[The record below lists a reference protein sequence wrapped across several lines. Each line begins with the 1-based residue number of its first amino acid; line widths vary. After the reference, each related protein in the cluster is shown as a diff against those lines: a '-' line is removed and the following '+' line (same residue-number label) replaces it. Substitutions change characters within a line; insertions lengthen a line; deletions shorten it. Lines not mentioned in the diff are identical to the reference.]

1 MLRLVPREERF
12 FDLLEQTADLVNQGA
27 QALVELFQNF
37 DHRDEATQRIF
48 VLEKAS
54 DRLTDAI
61 VHKANET
68 FVTPLDREDLQRLA
82 RTMDRVIN
90 YVNSAANRVHVLGLD
105 SATPDLI
112 EQAKML
118 AQATSVMREAVL
130 ALRERPREALEH
142 CHQVNE
148 IETASDRIFREALA
162 ALFAHC
168 PATVTELWQRLKL
181 KEIHERL
188 EEAVDRCEDVA
199 DTLEGAVV
207 KNA

>member
-1 MLRLVPREERF
+1 MLRLLPREERF

-27 QALVELFQNF
+27 EALAELFRNF
-37 DHRDEATQRIF
+37 DQRDQIAERIF

-82 RTMDRVIN
+82 RTLDRVIN
-90 YVNSAANRVHVLGLD
+90 YVNSAANRVRVLGLE
-105 SATPDLI
+105 APTQALI
-112 EQAKML
+112 EQACTL
-118 AQATSVMREAVL
+118 AQATSAMRDAVL
-130 ALRERPREALEH
+130 QLRKNPREALGY
-142 CHQVNE
+142 CHRVGE
-148 IETASDRIFREALA
+148 IETQNDRVFRQALA
-162 ALFAHC
+162 ALFAEC
-168 PATVTELWQRLKL
+168 PGDVGELWQRLKL

-188 EEAVDRCEDVA
+188 EEAVDRCEDAA

-207 KNA
+207 KHA